1 VSALNGVVAVAAC
14 RLAFGAV
21 FQLDRLV
28 SAAPHE
34 VTSTAATDA
43 SGQHGGVA
51 FTTTHWSVVLEAQGE
66 SPAAQEA
73 LEKLCRTYWRPIFAY
88 FVIRSFPTLV
98 VFMAGG
104 TLTEASG
111 GTAPAL
117 QTGGKGVW
125 SHTVD
130 STYAF
135 RFKDFT
141 FNAQNVFTGWVI
153 ITGETT
159 VDETG
164 NANAGPASV
173 EVYNPNGVL
182 VATLCAD
189 AVGTRFEL

>member
-1 VSALNGVVAVAAC
+1 MIAPLLGACALVTLVAAERAPRDAVGG
-14 RLAFGAV
+14 RL
-21 FQLDRLV
+21 
-28 SAAPHE
+28 
-34 VTSTAATDA
+34 
-43 SGQHGGVA
+43 
-51 FTTTHWSVVLEAQGE
+51 QGTWNMQITLNDC
-66 SPAAQEA
+66 AGH
-73 LEKLCRTYWRPIFAY
+73 T
-88 FVIRSFPTLV
+88 IRSFPTLV
-98 VFMAGG
+98 AFVAGG

-125 SHTVD
+125 SHTTD
-130 STYAF
+130 SNYAF

-164 NANAGPASV
+164 NANAGPAMV
-173 EVYNPNGVL
+173 EVYNASGVL
-182 VATLCAD
+182 VASLCAD

>member
-1 VSALNGVVAVAAC
+1 MKTKLAKIGFAPLVIAC
-14 RLAFGAV
+14 G
-21 FQLDRLV
+21 LV
-28 SAAPHE
+28 TMVTAGTPPKAMVGGKLEGTWSMQI
-34 VTSTAATDA
+34 TSTDCA
-43 SGQHGGVA
+43 GH
-51 FTTTHWSVVLEAQGE
+51 
-66 SPAAQEA
+66 
-73 LEKLCRTYWRPIFAY
+73 
-88 FVIRSFPTLV
+88 VIRTFPTLV

-125 SHTVD
+125 SHTTD

-141 FNAQNVFTGWVI
+141 FNSSYVLTGWVI

-159 VDETG
+159 VDATG
-164 NANAGPASV
+164 NANSGSATV
-173 EVYNPNGVL
+173 QVYDPNGVL
-182 VATLCAD
+182 LVTLCAD